1 MIRREGAPDDRAGR
15 GEMNGELTGDRRVLE
30 VGDALRREQK
40 REDVAI
46 LAGLARGERGNRPDR
61 QAEIETNA
69 VDVAGADARAGQNEQ
84 AVLRQEIAEL
94 VHEREDRVRAAIHD
108 GAAADLHDLQ
118 PGEKLDRTLVGD
130 RASELA
136 VEESLARERRGDVLD
151 FVGGVAMAVNL
162 SARGDDGT
170 DRLAGECAG

>member
-1 MIRREGAPDDRAGR
+1 MIRRKGAANDRAGR
-15 GEMNGELTGDRRVLE
+15 HEVNGELTGDRRVLE

-46 LAGLARGERGNRPDR
+46 LAGLARGERGKRPDR
-61 QAEIETNA
+61 QAEIETDA
-69 VDVAGADARAGQNEQ
+69 VDVAGADACASQNEQ
-84 AVLRQEIAEL
+84 TVLRQEIPEF

-118 PGEKLDRTLVGD
+118 PGEKLNWALVGD

-136 VEESLARERRGDVLD
+136 VEESLARERRDDVLD
-151 FVGGVAMAVNL
+151 LVGGVGHGGDSL
-162 SARGDDGT
+162 SSR
-170 DRLAGECAG
+170 